1 MWLWRD
7 WVIEAINRNMPFD
20 QFVIEQI
27 AGDLLPNASRS
38 QKIATGFNRNH
49 MLNGEGG
56 RIPEESRV
64 EYVVDRVDTTST
76 LFLGLTMGC
85 ARCHD
90 HKYDPV
96 SMKDYY
102 RLYAYFNS
110 VAETGAVDRDG
121 SANPV
126 LMLPTPEQETRI
138 AALKRTLEDMDRR
151 IAPLDKQAPERAAL
165 QKEREAAQKS
175 LDELN
180 RSVLTVMVMEDLPKP
195 RDTHILLRG
204 AYDKYGEKVTVG
216 TPEALPPLPKDA
228 PPNRL
233 ALARWLV
240 DPANPLT
247 ARVTVNR
254 LWQKLFGVGL
264 VKTAEDFGVQGARP
278 SHPELLDWLAVT
290 FQRGD
295 RSQRPWD
302 VKATLKR
309 MVMSATYQQASR
321 VSPALQERDPE
332 NRLLAR
338 GPRYRLPSYTLR
350 DQALVLSGLLV
361 EKVGG
366 PPVKPYQ
373 PEGVWEDFSYG
384 KITYQQDRG
393 EALYRRSLYIFW
405 RRSVAPTML
414 FDTASRRVCMV
425 QVARTNT
432 PLQALTLLNDITY
445 IEASR
450 AFAERT
456 LKQGGATPE
465 ARLTFAF
472 QAATA
477 RAPHPAE
484 LAVLNRSLNRNLDH
498 YRAQPEEAKRLIET
512 GESKPDPA
520 LEAAELAA
528 YTNVCSLILN
538 LDEVLSKE

>member
-228 PPNRL
+228 PPI
-233 ALARWLV
+233 
-240 DPANPLT
+240 P
-247 ARVTVNR
+247 
-254 LWQKLFGVGL
+254 
-264 VKTAEDFGVQGARP
+264 
-278 SHPELLDWLAVT
+278 
-290 FQRGD
+290 
-295 RSQRPWD
+295 
-302 VKATLKR
+302 
-309 MVMSATYQQASR
+309 
-321 VSPALQERDPE
+321 
-332 NRLLAR
+332 
-338 GPRYRLPSYTLR
+338 
-350 DQALVLSGLLV
+350 
-361 EKVGG
+361 
-366 PPVKPYQ
+366 
-373 PEGVWEDFSYG
+373 
-384 KITYQQDRG
+384 
-393 EALYRRSLYIFW
+393 
-405 RRSVAPTML
+405 
-414 FDTASRRVCMV
+414 
-425 QVARTNT
+425 
-432 PLQALTLLNDITY
+432 
-445 IEASR
+445 
-450 AFAERT
+450 
-456 LKQGGATPE
+456 
-465 ARLTFAF
+465 
-472 QAATA
+472 
-477 RAPHPAE
+477 
-484 LAVLNRSLNRNLDH
+484 
-498 YRAQPEEAKRLIET
+498 
-512 GESKPDPA
+512 
-520 LEAAELAA
+520 
-528 YTNVCSLILN
+528 
-538 LDEVLSKE
+538 